1 MTEIYQPDVLALL
14 HSYFDKLE
22 TDDRQMDAT
31 PIRYRILEDSVRRGD
46 YAWHGTL
53 ALSREPRRWAYVHED
68 IAIALQEIRE
78 KTGVNVFLTAE
89 EPAELEPAIAA

>member
-1 MTEIYQPDVLALL
+1 MTEISRPEALALL
-14 HSYFDKLE
+14 HSTFDNLE
-22 TDDRQMDAT
+22 TDDRQPNAP
-31 PIRYRILEDSVRRGD
+31 PIRYRLMEETVRRTD

-78 KTGVNVFLTAE
+78 KTGVNAFLTAE